1 METERQNL
9 ITVNSIVIACS
20 LEAMAL
26 VLISISVAGQ
36 FLKYISHYNI
46 DKYLRLFDLSLEL
59 NIPTFFSVSLL
70 LFISLLLTVIAIL
83 QSRLKN
89 SDHTKWIVLS
99 LGFLY
104 MAYDEGFQ
112 VHEDLVAV
120 IRPLLWEGNLGIF
133 YYAWVI
139 PAMILVFILGLFFL
153 KFLLRLPTVTRVSFI
168 VAATCY
174 LSGCIGFE
182 LIGGYYD
189 ELHGGFNSLTYNLI
203 STVEESLEM
212 TGLIIFIYALLEYLA
227 ATCHKIIFR
236 FQPFRKKGLTSQID

>member
-1 METERQNL
+1 MKTDRQN
-9 ITVNSIVIACS
+9 VIKVSPFAVACS
-20 LEAMAL
+20 LQTVAL
-26 VLISISVAGQ
+26 LLISISVTGQ
-36 FLKYISHYNI
+36 FIKYIFHYNI
-46 DKYLRLFDLSLEL
+46 DRHLRLFDLSLEL
-59 NIPTFFSVSLL
+59 NIPTFFSMLL
-70 LFISLLLTVIAIL
+70 LFFISLLLMVVTIL
-83 QSRLKN
+83 QSRQKN
-89 SDHTKWIVLS
+89 PDVTKWTVLS

-104 MAYDEGFQ
+104 MTYDEGFQ

-153 KFLLRLPTVTRVSFI
+153 KFLLRLPTVTRISFI
-168 VAATCY
+168 IAATCY

-203 STVEESLEM
+203 STIEESLEM

-227 ATCHKIIFR
+227 ANSKEVTFR
-236 FQPFRKKGLTSQID
+236 VQPFRKETEHLMAS